1 MLVLSRR
8 AGESIL
14 IGGEVEIVIL
24 GTDGGQVRVGIRAP
38 RDITVLRKELLQEEG
53 EDNSQAATPPIPGG
67 LEALAGKARV
77 RAKSIAK

>member
-14 IGGEVEIVIL
+14 IGGEIEVVIL

-38 RDITVLRKELLQEEG
+38 RTIAVLRKELMQEE
-53 EDNSQAATPPIPGG
+53 EDEKPLAATGTLPGG
-67 LEALAGKARV
+67 LIGVKKPRSDPAP
-77 RAKSIAK
+77 S

>member
-14 IGGEVEIVIL
+14 IGGEIEVVIL

-38 RDITVLRKELLQEEG
+38 RTIAVLRKELMQEE
-53 EDNSQAATPPIPGG
+53 EDENRLATTGTLPGG
-67 LEALAGKARV
+67 LIGV
-77 RAKSIAK
+77 AKKPRSDPAPS